1 MRFYRNVKTEKE
13 KPKKPRGER
22 EESGRSGKEKRRGER
37 ERQKLTT
44 FSSGI
49 QFPHQLTVSQKAAYT
64 NQMKLF
70 KQSWKW
76 QCFGFSQNW
85 KTLQRKTKSTPITK
99 KNHILY
105 NTYIYTHHIN
115 VLKYHKIIP
124 CTYIQP
130 HICVQFTWIYIPLK

>member
-1 MRFYRNVKTEKE
+1 MTVRSCRPPTYSLVKINVNIAYKDLKNLLRDFIEMSKQRKRNQKSLEEKG
-13 KPKKPRGER
+13 KKVGGVER
-22 EESGRSGKEKRRGER
+22 KREGER

-76 QCFGFSQNW
+76 QCFGFSQN
-85 KTLQRKTKSTPITK
+85 
-99 KNHILY
+99 
-105 NTYIYTHHIN
+105 
-115 VLKYHKIIP
+115 
-124 CTYIQP
+124 
-130 HICVQFTWIYIPLK
+130 